1 MTSSV
6 VTSPIPDSTRSS
18 RVPPALRKRPRLPV
32 RRQQSVSVAPHEIAL
47 RSARHGVTALLSS
60 WGLVCKDVVD
70 TVELIVSELL
80 TNALLHTIPVP
91 GDEIGLSVAEA
102 GGAVLIEVEDG
113 GGPTTPAIR
122 PRAGDECEHGR
133 GLALVDAMADS
144 WAWRTLPN
152 GRRSTWAYVSA
163 APGGGAW

>member
-1 MTSSV
+1 MT
-6 VTSPIPDSTRSS
+6 
-18 RVPPALRKRPRLPV
+18 
-32 RRQQSVSVAPHEIAL
+32 PHEFAVQ
-47 RSARHGVTALLSS
+47 SARRAMTALVRA
-60 WGLVCKDVVD
+60 WGMADKEQVD
-70 TVELIVSELL
+70 SIGLIISELL

-113 GGPTTPAIR
+113 GGPTVPAIR
-122 PRAGDECEHGR
+122 PRSGDECEHGR

-152 GRRSTWAYVSA
+152 GCRSTWAYLSA
-163 APGGGAW
+163 TPKGGAW

>member
-1 MTSSV
+1 M
-6 VTSPIPDSTRSS
+6 S

-32 RRQQSVSVAPHEIAL
+32 RRQQSVSVVPHEIAL
-47 RSARHGVTALLSS
+47 QNARHGVTALLFS
-60 WGLVCKDVVD
+60 WGLTCKDVVD
-70 TVELIVSELL
+70 RVELIVSELL

-102 GGAVLIEVEDG
+102 DGAVLIEVEDG
-113 GGPTTPAIR
+113 GGPTAPAIR
-122 PRAGDECEHGR
+122 PRAEDECEHGR
-133 GLALVDAMADS
+133 GLALVEAMADS

-163 APGGGAW
+163 TPEGDTR